1 MVKYF
6 KFSSVE
12 DLKSQWTDFV
22 SRFGPHALDRCLQ
35 SLEKFPSVMEKWPV
49 NPYFFPVDF
58 VYSNTALKL
67 GISNIPDSSS
77 WFNIITL
84 VTNYLIPLREKIKQP
99 INISSGYRSQSLN
112 KAVDGA
118 ANSYHMSGRAC
129 DIMCGNNRAMYNAL
143 ARIAISNRKS
153 HKPSLTELI
162 QYSNFIH
169 FAI

>member
-1 MVKYF
+1 MPKVSNLISIENLKQEWLEYL
-6 KFSSVE
+6 KFSGEYATS
-12 DLKSQWTDFV
+12 
-22 SRFGPHALDRCLQ
+22 RCLR
-35 SLEKFPSVMEKWPV
+35 SFDLFPGVMLNWPM
-49 NPYFFPVDF
+49 NSWFFPVDF
-58 VYSNTALKL
+58 TDSHTAVKL
-67 GISNIPDSSS
+67 SIENIPDISS
-77 WFNIITL
+77 WGNIITL
-84 VTNYLIPLREKIKQP
+84 VTAYLIPLREKIKQP
-99 INISSGYRSQSLN
+99 ITISSGYRSQSLN